1 MILLDTHAWVWW
13 LSQPDQLSKA
23 AHEEI
28 ERSLAS
34 ASVCVSCFSAWE
46 LALLVQRGRLELSID
61 LAQWI
66 AETER
71 IPGVIFHPVN
81 NPIALQSVNLPG
93 TFHPDPADRILVA
106 TARHLGATMITGDAK
121 IHAYPHVKTLW

>member
-13 LSQPDQLSKA
+13 LSQPGQLSKA
-23 AHEEI
+23 VHEGI

-34 ASVCVSCFSAWE
+34 AALCISCFSAWE

-61 LAQWI
+61 LSEWI

-81 NPIALQSVNLPG
+81 NSIAMQSVNLPG
-93 TFHPDPADRILVA
+93 IFHPDPADRILVA
-106 TARHLGATMITGDAK
+106 TARQLGATMITGDAK

>member
-13 LSQPDQLSKA
+13 LSQPEQLSKA
-23 AHEEI
+23 VHEEI
-28 ERSLAS
+28 ERSLTS
-34 ASVCVSCFSAWE
+34 AALCLSCFSAWE

-66 AETER
+66 AETEQ

-81 NPIALQSVNLPG
+81 NTLALQSVKRVL
-93 TFHPDPADRILVA
+93 
-106 TARHLGATMITGDAK
+106 
-121 IHAYPHVKTLW
+121 